1 MKETRFISQNKEKW
15 LESEALLRDERKDPG
30 KLSNLF
36 TQVVDDL
43 SFSRTYYPNRSVR
56 VYLNKIAREYFSI
69 IYNSQKEKKG
79 GFRMFWIDELP
90 QVIIHCRTQLLISLA
105 VFLFAM
111 AIGIF
116 SSFKDPQ
123 FAASI
128 LGPSYVAMTKEN
140 IEKGDPMAVYKKGH
154 QVDMFLGITLNNLMV
169 AFRTY
174 IFGIFLSVGT
184 LAILLFNGIMVGC
197 FQFFFIERGLFVES
211 ALSIWLHGT
220 LEISSIILAGGAG
233 LTLGSGLA
241 FPGTYSRFQAF
252 QISAIRSLKL
262 MLGITPVLVVAA
274 IIESFL
280 TRYTEVPDFVKLLL
294 IILSAIFIIG
304 YFVIYPWL
312 KSRSGFE
319 VPISEARLQPT
330 PYEPPD
336 LNQIKN
342 NADILKDTFLFYKN
356 YFSKIFPWIAAIAL
370 LVTTADLLV
379 GERSGE
385 LRYNPEWWDS
395 FFGGLFYA
403 MKTPDLLFVLINTLG
418 TTIIVYRVLILMDK
432 NTKGVK
438 TVSGITFAQILIVIS
453 LVYFAILGLD
463 GWGVFLVIL
472 SFVFFLLMVF
482 VQVTERHNLFKSF
495 TRSWSLLTANF
506 GQVVGLQF
514 TLLLMCTSFLLI
526 LSAPLIYLYTTIF
539 KWNFAPTDVWSGRI
553 VHFIELYIKT
563 LAFDMILPILA
574 VSAAYL
580 YFSLNELLS
589 ADHLL
594 RSIALVRSKYSKKNS
609 H

>member
-1 MKETRFISQNKEKW
+1 
-15 LESEALLRDERKDPG
+15 
-30 KLSNLF
+30 
-36 TQVVDDL
+36 
-43 SFSRTYYPNRSVR
+43 
-56 VYLNKIAREYFSI
+56 
-69 IYNSQKEKKG
+69 
-79 GFRMFWIDELP
+79 
-90 QVIIHCRTQLLISLA
+90 
-105 VFLFAM
+105 
-111 AIGIF
+111 
-116 SSFKDPQ
+116 
-123 FAASI
+123 
-128 LGPSYVAMTKEN
+128 
-140 IEKGDPMAVYKKGH
+140 
-154 QVDMFLGITLNNLMV
+154 
-169 AFRTY
+169 
-174 IFGIFLSVGT
+174 
-184 LAILLFNGIMVGC
+184 
-197 FQFFFIERGLFVES
+197 
-211 ALSIWLHGT
+211 
-220 LEISSIILAGGAG
+220 
-233 LTLGSGLA
+233 
-241 FPGTYSRFQAF
+241 
-252 QISAIRSLKL
+252 
-262 MLGITPVLVVAA
+262 
-274 IIESFL
+274 
-280 TRYTEVPDFVKLLL
+280 
-294 IILSAIFIIG
+294 
-304 YFVIYPWL
+304 
-312 KSRSGFE
+312 
-319 VPISEARLQPT
+319 
-330 PYEPPD
+330 
-336 LNQIKN
+336 
-342 NADILKDTFLFYKN
+342 
-356 YFSKIFPWIAAIAL
+356 
-370 LVTTADLLV
+370 
-379 GERSGE
+379 
-385 LRYNPEWWDS
+385 
-395 FFGGLFYA
+395 